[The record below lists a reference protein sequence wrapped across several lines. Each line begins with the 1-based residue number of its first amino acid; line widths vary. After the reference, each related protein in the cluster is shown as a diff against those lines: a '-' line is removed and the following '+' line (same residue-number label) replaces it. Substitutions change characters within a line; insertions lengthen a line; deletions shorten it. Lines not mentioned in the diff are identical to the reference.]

1 MLGRGL
7 LANPAL
13 GMEYASGKELAGKEL
28 AALVRRMHDNMY
40 DVMVRR
46 LQGNTQFLSKL
57 KPYWEYLLPDMLKR
71 DKKAILKAATI
82 EKYMH
87 AVNNALAGY

>member
-13 GMEYASGKELAGKEL
+13 GFEYSVGKKMENRELASS
-28 AALVRRMHDNMY
+28 VRKMHDKMH
-40 DVMVRR
+40 DVMAKR
-46 LQGNTQFLSKL
+46 LQGNTQYLSKL

-71 DKKAILKAATI
+71 DKKAILKATTI
-82 EKYMH
+82 EKYMN
-87 AVNNALAGY
+87 AVNEGLANY